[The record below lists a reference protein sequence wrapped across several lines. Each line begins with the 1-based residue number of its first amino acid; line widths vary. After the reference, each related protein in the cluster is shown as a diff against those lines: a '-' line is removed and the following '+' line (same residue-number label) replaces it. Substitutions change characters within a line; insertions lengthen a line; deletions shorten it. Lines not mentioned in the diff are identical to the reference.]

1 MTDLEKARQALYA
14 VRDGLVVDEPIRGAL
29 MKAVRELPKNA
40 DSHALFRLAF
50 ELLDKVD
57 DPSEKRKAVLDY
69 MKELPKTELFRPFY
83 ADAVEE
89 AINAAD
95 ALEEHHYRTTEL
107 MRLANE
113 IPKTAEFLPSRLRAW
128 RLALGLADKP
138 RLKDRAIEL
147 VAKDLPKSSDEDF
160 YRRYTLLGIARAM
173 PKDGVFLDLYKE
185 GVARAME
192 AIGILTEPYYRKYA
206 MLFIAEEL
214 KAVEGCAEL
223 RVEAM
228 RGAYKAATDSTDPF
242 AREYNIIE
250 MIQILPKTSEFFP
263 ILKEAMEQALSFFTV
278 KKWMGDVEVLDVVDF
293 ILSAEELGMKESKQ
307 KRFSREKYAQTFAR
321 EIEKFGTKLND
332 TRFIEVLKPYTHI
345 WVQPKGLREAVK
357 KVVDHL
363 VSIEKTYHGREIER
377 PVFVKERNPDGQ
389 GSYIQRRIESAGDT
403 IAIDLGAT
411 NTVIMRRRAGGRG
424 ADPEFLQLPMI
435 TRRYSDGTLVVP
447 TLLSNET
454 NNIGAEVSEESPIAN
469 MKQMLL
475 EGNARGR
482 EYMERFLKL
491 LSQHLRKATSSG
503 GWLLFGNKSVAET
516 IYITVPIG
524 YQEYKAALAGIAARH
539 MKGSKVEFIE
549 EPLAA
554 AVGYQVVEE
563 RDKVVALI
571 DFGGS
576 TLNTMVLRLN
586 LKEVHV
592 VSKPERAQ
600 LLGGHDIDIWLA
612 RHLAGMIGLEAE
624 NLPYRLIHKAE
635 QIKIALSEKDEVPFE
650 WEGSEVARVT
660 RTDLE
665 EVLDRNEFY
674 KFIDRTVSY
683 VLRRAEKVGV
693 KKDRIEAVLLTGGSS
708 QIPSFKAKIGDLF
721 PKLRRENAI
730 YDHSPLS
737 AVASGAALYATKDIT
752 DRHLGMAYA
761 VRYAPEGKDET
772 HSYSI
777 VLEKGETLPLEK
789 TFSVAPARKL
799 GVQSEITLEL
809 FEVPEGLIAR
819 RWTLEGGIEFLKQ
832 EIREIAGLSLEGMK
846 TVSLPF
852 NRPIQGATEVTLSV
866 DEGGRLSVVY
876 GPENKALETGIRLQ

>member
-1 MTDLEKARQALYA
+1 MTDLEKARQALCA
-14 VRDGLVVDEPIRGAL
+14 LRDGSALDEPVRGAI
-29 MKAVRELPKNA
+29 MKAVRQLPKDA
-40 DSHALFRLAF
+40 DALALFTLAL
-50 ELLDKVD
+50 ELLEKIHDPADKRV
-57 DPSEKRKAVLDY
+57 AILDY
-69 MKELPKTELFRPFY
+69 MKELPKTDPFLPLY
-83 ADAVEE
+83 ANAVEE
-89 AINAAD
+89 AITAAD
-95 ALEEHHYRTTEL
+95 ALDEHHYRTTEL
-107 MRLANE
+107 LKLANE
-113 IPKTAEFLPSRLRAW
+113 MPRTAEFVHSRLRAW

-147 VAKDLPKSSDEDF
+147 VAKDLPKASDEDF
-160 YRRYTLLGIARAM
+160 YRRYTLLGIMKGM
-173 PKDGVFLDLYKE
+173 PKDGVFLDLYRQ

-192 AIGILTEPYYRKYA
+192 AVGRLTEPYYRKYA
-206 MLFIAEEL
+206 MLHMAEEL
-214 KAVEGCAEL
+214 KTVDGCADL
-223 RVEAM
+223 RLEAM
-228 RGAYKAATDSTDPF
+228 KGAYKAAADTTDPF
-242 AREYNIIE
+242 AREYALLE
-250 MIQILPKTSEFFP
+250 MIQVLPKTREFFP
-263 ILKEAMEQALSFFTV
+263 ILKDAVEQSLAFFTV

-307 KRFSREKYAQTFAR
+307 KRFSREKYAATLAN
-321 EIEKFGTKLND
+321 EIEKFGLKLHD
-332 TRFIEVLKPYTHI
+332 TRFIEALKPYTHV
-345 WVQPKGLREAVK
+345 WVQPKGLRDAVK

-363 VSIEKTYHGREIER
+363 ASLEKTYHGREIGR
-377 PVFVKERNPDGQ
+377 PVFVKERNPFGQ
-389 GSYIQRRIESAGDT
+389 GSYIQRKVERAGDT

-411 NTVIMRRRAGGRG
+411 NTVIMRSRATGKGV
-424 ADPEFLQLPMI
+424 DPEFLQLPVI
-435 TRRYSDGTLVVP
+435 SRRYSDGTLVVP
-447 TLLSNET
+447 SVLSAET
-454 NNIGAEVSEESPIAN
+454 NKIGAEVNEENPIAN

-475 EGNARGR
+475 EGSPRGR

-491 LSQHLRKATSSG
+491 LSQHLKKATAAG
-503 GWLLFGNKSVAET
+503 GWFSFGAKIVADT
-516 IYITVPIG
+516 VYITVPIG
-524 YQEYKAALAGIAARH
+524 YMDYKAALSSIAGRH
-539 MKGSKVEFIE
+539 MKGAKVEFIE

-586 LKEVHV
+586 VKEVHV

-624 NLPYRLIHKAE
+624 NLPYRLIRKAE
-635 QIKIALSEKDEVPFE
+635 EIKIALSEKDDVPFE
-650 WEGSEVARVT
+650 WEGAEVARVT
-660 RTDLE
+660 RAGLE
-665 EVLDRNEFY
+665 EVLERNEFF

-721 PKLRRENAI
+721 PRLRRENAI

-737 AVASGAALYATKDIT
+737 AVASGAAIYSTKDIT

-772 HSYSI
+772 HSFCI

-789 TFSVAPARKL
+789 TFSVSPARKL
-799 GVQSEITLEL
+799 GEQDEMTLEI

-819 RWTLEGGIEFLKQ
+819 RWAIEGGIEFLKQ
-832 EIREIAGLSLEGMK
+832 DIRETAGLGLEGMK

-852 NRPIQGATEVTLSV
+852 NGTIPDTTEITLLV

-876 GPENKALETGIRLQ
+876 GPENKAIETGIRLQ

>member
-40 DSHALFRLAF
+40 DSLALFRLAF

-113 IPKTAEFLPSRLRAW
+113 MPKTAEFLPSRLRAW

-147 VAKDLPKSSDEDF
+147 VAKDLPKASDEDF

-173 PKDGVFLDLYKE
+173 PKDGVFLDLYKA

-214 KAVEGCAEL
+214 KTIEGCAEL

-228 RGAYKAATDSTDPF
+228 RGAYKAAIDTSDPF
-242 AREYNIIE
+242 AREYNLLE
-250 MIQILPKTSEFFP
+250 MIQVLPKTHEYFP
-263 ILKEAMEQALSFFTV
+263 ILKDALEQSLSFFTV

-321 EIEKFGTKLND
+321 ELEKFGTKLND

-363 VSIEKTYHGREIER
+363 VSLEKTYHGREIER

-389 GSYIQRRIESAGDT
+389 GSYIQRKIESAGDT

-469 MKQMLL
+469 IKQMLL

-482 EYMERFLKL
+482 EHMERFLRL
-491 LSQHLRKATSSG
+491 LSQHLRKATASG
-503 GWLLFGNKSVAET
+503 GWLLFGNKSVADT
-516 IYITVPIG
+516 IYVTVPIG
-524 YQEYKAALAGIAARH
+524 YQEYKAALSGIAARH

-789 TFSVAPARKL
+789 TFSVTPARKL

-852 NRPIQGATEVTLSV
+852 NRPIQGSTEVTLSV
-866 DEGGRLSVVY
+866 DDGGRLSVVY